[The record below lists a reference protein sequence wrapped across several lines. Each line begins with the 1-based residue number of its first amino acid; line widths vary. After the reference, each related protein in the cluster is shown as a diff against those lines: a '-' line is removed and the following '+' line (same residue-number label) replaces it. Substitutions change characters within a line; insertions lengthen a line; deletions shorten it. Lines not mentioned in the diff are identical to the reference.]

1 MTYTTAYAP
10 VQTQAQAYAPVI
22 NYAPVQAAPVAKP
35 VVKQPKPLTIEQ
47 IVFTIVNSEI
57 ARMKR
62 EKLAFDAK
70 SVRLV
75 YQQHYANWTR
85 EQLMQ
90 AAFHLV
96 LIHDKTINQWRLVA
110 NEAELRQ
117 KQIQFSKNF
126 FYAKKRFA
134 NRA

>member
-1 MTYTTAYAP
+1 
-10 VQTQAQAYAPVI
+10 
-22 NYAPVQAAPVAKP
+22 
-35 VVKQPKPLTIEQ
+35 
-47 IVFTIVNSEI
+47 
-57 ARMKR
+57 
-62 EKLAFDAK
+62 
-70 SVRLV
+70 
-75 YQQHYANWTR
+75 
-85 EQLMQ
+85 MQ

-96 LIHDKTINQWRLVA
+96 LIHDKTTNQWRLVA